1 MKEIYWIQVIG
12 NVGDM
17 TAAALIFAI
26 FASILLTLGV
36 ITYDIY
42 DEEREK
48 QYQLLKRFM
57 KYAFI
62 TLFIAA
68 IGFVFIPSN
77 KQMLAIYGIGGTI
90 DYIKNNDKAKELP
103 DKVVDALTK
112 YLDTVDGN
120 KKGK

>member
-17 TAAALIFAI
+17 TAAVLIFSI
-26 FASILLTLGV
+26 FASILLTVGV
-36 ITYDIY
+36 IAYDTYD
-42 DEEREK
+42 DEERKK

-77 KQMLAIYGIGGTI
+77 KQMLAIYGVGGTI

-103 DKVVDALTK
+103 DKVVDALTR
-112 YLDTVDGN
+112 YLDEACDN
-120 KKGK
+120 EKK

>member
-17 TAAALIFAI
+17 TAAVLIFAI
-26 FASILLTLGV
+26 FASILLAVGV
-36 ITYDIY
+36 IAYDTYDN
-42 DEEREK
+42 EGRER

-77 KQMLAIYGIGGTI
+77 KQMLAIYGVGGTI

-103 DKVVDALTK
+103 DKVVDALTR
-112 YLDTVDGN
+112 YLDEVCDN
-120 KKGK
+120 EKK

>member
-17 TAAALIFAI
+17 TAAVLIFAI
-26 FASILLTLGV
+26 FASILLAVGV
-36 ITYDIY
+36 IAHDIY
-42 DEEREK
+42 DEEQER

-62 TLFIAA
+62 TLFISA
-68 IGFVFIPSN
+68 IGFVFVPSN
-77 KQMLAIYGIGGTI
+77 KQMLAIYGVGGTI

-112 YLDTVDGN
+112 YLETVGENRD
-120 KKGK
+120 KK

>member
-17 TAAALIFAI
+17 TAAVLIFSI
-26 FASILLTLGV
+26 FASILLAVGV
-36 ITYDIY
+36 IAYDTYD
-42 DEEREK
+42 DKWRER

-77 KQMLAIYGIGGTI
+77 KQMLAIYGVGGTI

-103 DKVVDALTK
+103 DKVVDALTR
-112 YLDTVDGN
+112 YLDEVYDN
-120 KKGK
+120 EKK

>member
-17 TAAALIFAI
+17 TAAVLIFAI

-36 ITYDIY
+36 ITYDTY

-48 QYQLLKRFM
+48 QYQLLRRFM

-120 KKGK
+120 KKEK